1 MSFDI
6 GEVLSR
12 AVQIT
17 WKHKSFWGLVVLP
30 MLVNFIAMPLYLLP
44 FFFWDENGSGLPVV
58 LENPVFFVLFL
69 AFHFVFFIATFILMI
84 YGYSALTL
92 GVVRV
97 ERGEQRISFKELLQ
111 DAKTYFPRM
120 LGVMFLTTFVIG
132 TAFSAIFFGLTLFG
146 VVTAGIGFICIQPIF
161 LLLYPVMMIV
171 YAFMEQSQAAVVA
184 DEMKVMDAIS
194 KAWGLTKSN
203 FWRIALISIVVYFGA
218 SIVSSIVV
226 MPFMIPFFF
235 FPFLISEPSQ
245 IETSMKS
252 FGWIMLAFS
261 VILLPVM
268 AFVQGVTITFMKSA
282 YILVYLRLTRP
293 SNSPV
298 PVEATA

>member
-1 MSFDI
+1 MNFDI

-146 VVTAGIGFICIQPIF
+146 VVTAGIGFICAQPLMF
-161 LLLYPVMMIV
+161 LMYPVMMII
-171 YAFMEQSQAAVVA
+171 YAFIEQSQAAVVA
-184 DEMKVMDAIS
+184 DEMGVMQAIYKS
-194 KAWGLTKSN
+194 WELLKAN
-203 FWRIALISIVVYFGA
+203 FWRLALISLVVYLGV
-218 SIVSSIVV
+218 SIVSMIVV
-226 MPFMIPFFF
+226 MPLMIPFFF
-235 FPFLISEPSQ
+235 FPFLIDANNPNFTT
-245 IETSMKS
+245 IGLAMGGYMLVL
-252 FGWIMLAFS
+252 FPIMAL
-261 VILLPVM
+261 
-268 AFVQGVTITFMKSA
+268 VQGPSITFMKSA

-293 SNSPV
+293 SSSAV